1 VSQVTPEPTALPFNQ
16 SPARAN
22 VRGNSAALATQDFSH
37 EAVTV
42 GGPPFALPKTFW
54 KAAGVVALSAVTYIA
69 GSSGW
74 VTIGPGDR
82 ISQLEGSDARQSVE
96 LQVQTRQLS
105 DVQMRLEFVTELLCQ
120 PVIVDSAARS
130 QGDQYLRNRCVQ
142 FTTKQPI
149 GLNRASTGG

>member
-1 VSQVTPEPTALPFNQ
+1 MLT
-16 SPARAN
+16 
-22 VRGNSAALATQDFSH
+22 TQDFSH
-37 EAVTV
+37 VPV
-42 GGPPFALPKTFW
+42 IMGGPPFVIPKSFW
-54 KAAGVVALSAVTYIA
+54 KAAGVVAISAMTYLA

-82 ISQLEGSDARQSVE
+82 ITKLEGSDARQSVE

-120 PVIVDSAARS
+120 PVMDSIARS

-149 GLNRASTGG
+149 GLSRASVGG